1 MVGPLAGTAESGT
14 CRTPPGARM
23 PILSIRMRL
32 ALILILIIGGGGVV
46 QVAGY
51 IAARSDVASLQ
62 SRSVVLDQ
70 LRDLAHDL
78 EESIAKQH
86 DSVTTYLL
94 SGRQSALDGYQAG
107 RTREAELFGSS
118 TAIVASFPEVA
129 GELQAIRDSTDAW
142 RTQYLDPTVGL
153 VQAGRG
159 EEARSTRNL
168 DAGASLFEVV
178 RAAHGTFDQH
188 VASLSGAAVTEIER
202 IEGNEGTSFILSLLA
217 ALLGILA
224 AMWLLS
230 RWIAR
235 PLGELLAT
243 ARRVEAGEDVPFAA
257 GNDDEIGRL
266 GRALERMR
274 GGLYGQAVEASVV
287 NRFTELTAFV
297 EADGDVARATL
308 DALVELVGPDDGAIH
323 ISNRS
328 KDRALPEGSIGDV
341 APQVIFLGQL
351 SNCPGVRR
359 SSLHVTHDLAERLSV
374 RCPVYPTASGTLA
387 CIPLLALGEV
397 VGTVHLHWQAVDALP
412 LDVRGAVARIT
423 EHASLAIANRRLM
436 TALQGMASTDGRT
449 GLANSR
455 SFDETLEDRLRARDA
470 GDPLAVL
477 MLDIDHFKD
486 FNDRNG
492 HPAGDQ
498 ALRSFARVL
507 QFAVR
512 DGDVAARYG
521 GEEFVVML
529 PGASAS
535 EATVVAERIRS
546 QVEATTIELSPG
558 HRDQMTVSIGVA
570 VWPTDADERVKLL
583 EVADAA
589 LYRAKNSGR
598 NRVVVA
604 GDEFTGRGAA
614 NGTAGSGTT
623 GSGTTG
629 RAAAREA
636 SQDGPSDDVGLLPQP
651 IVLPR
656 AG

>member
-1 MVGPLAGTAESGT
+1 
-14 CRTPPGARM
+14 M

-62 SRSVVLDQ
+62 SRSVVLGQ

-94 SGRQSALDGYQAG
+94 SGRQSAVDDYQVG
-107 RTREAELFGSS
+107 RTKEAELFGSS

-129 GELQAIRDSTDAW
+129 GELRAIRDSTDAW
-142 RTQYLDPTVGL
+142 RTQYLDRTVGL

-178 RAAHGTFDQH
+178 RAAHGTFDRH
-188 VASLSGAAVTEIER
+188 VASLGGAAVTEMER
-202 IEGNEGTSFILSLLA
+202 VEGNQATTFILSLLA

-235 PLGELLAT
+235 PLGGLLAT

-257 GNDDEIGRL
+257 GGDDEIGRL

-308 DALVELVGPDDGAIH
+308 DALEELVAPDDGAIH

-341 APQVIFLGQL
+341 APQVISLGQL

-359 SSLHVTHDLAERLSV
+359 SSLHVTSDLAERLSV
-374 RCPVYPTASGTLA
+374 LCPVYPTASGTLA

-397 VGTVHLHWQAVDALP
+397 VGAVHLHWHSVDALP

-455 SFDETLEDRLRARDA
+455 SFDESLQDRLSTRDA
-470 GDPLAVL
+470 GEPLAVL
-477 MLDIDHFKD
+477 MLDIDHFKA

-498 ALRSFARVL
+498 ALRTFARVL
-507 QFAVR
+507 GSAVR
-512 DGDVAARYG
+512 DGDIAARYG

-529 PGASAS
+529 PGATA
-535 EATVVAERIRS
+535 ADAAVVAERIRS
-546 QVEATTIELSPG
+546 EVEATTIDLSPG

-570 VWPTDADERVKLL
+570 VWPTDADDRVKLL

-589 LYRAKNSGR
+589 LYRAKNAGR

-604 GDEFTGRGAA
+604 AEEFAGRGAA
-614 NGTAGSGTT
+614 NGAAGSDT
-623 GSGTTG
+623 SG
-629 RAAAREA
+629 RAAAGEA
-636 SQDGPSDDVGLLPQP
+636 SPDGPSDDAGLLPQP